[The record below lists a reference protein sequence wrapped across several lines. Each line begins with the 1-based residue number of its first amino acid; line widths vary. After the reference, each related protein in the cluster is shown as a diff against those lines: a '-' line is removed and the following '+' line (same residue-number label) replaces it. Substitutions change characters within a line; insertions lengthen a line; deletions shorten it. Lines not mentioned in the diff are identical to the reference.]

1 MSMTAVIGL
10 GIATWV
16 LVAIP
21 LALVVARVIRL
32 RDRQSPG
39 QKPQEA
45 PAEGKSGNGNRRLV

>member
-1 MSMTAVIGL
+1 MTAVIGL